1 MQRDKVYMKD
11 TIAIKTARVFPQDT
25 NSHGTLFGGKLM
37 AYIDDIASISASKL
51 CRSSLVTASIDSVD
65 FIRPIRENDAVT
77 LEAMVTWTGR
87 ASMEVLV
94 KVTTENLMNG
104 KKEMAAISFLT
115 FVALDESGKPK
126 PVPKVI
132 PLTEREKWL
141 NETGEKRANMRK
153 ARKRESEEL
162 IKFLSSDE
170 GRANDS

>member
-87 ASMEVLV
+87 TSMEVLV

-115 FVALDESGKPK
+115 FVALDESGKRK
-126 PVPKVI
+126 TRTKGYSI
-132 PLTEREKWL
+132 
-141 NETGEKRANMRK
+141 NGTGKMVE
-153 ARKRESEEL
+153 
-162 IKFLSSDE
+162 
-170 GRANDS
+170 